1 MDVSD
6 VLLLAVL
13 GIGAYVWFNNK
24 TKTKDVTT
32 IRESH
37 TVKTP
42 TGQVTY
48 ERVRETDSRSMDW
61 KKEGVD
67 RFMSTHKG
75 HPCSAPNINQK
86 VVTDNT
92 PQQKTLMPSSPSN
105 AAGNNLTTTY
115 HDVTPRGVT
124 IEAVKVTKITNQS
137 KVCQKCNKSLS
148 RSHFRPNP
156 NSSDGLT
163 KWCSPCMDL
172 SHSDDRHHKT
182 CPHCQKRRLKTNFD
196 KNSNQPDGL
205 TKWCRYCM
213 AASKK

>member
-1 MDVSD
+1 MESSD
-6 VLLLAVL
+6 VLLLAAL

-37 TVKTP
+37 TVKTN

-48 ERVRETDSRSMDW
+48 ERVRETDSRSLDW
-61 KKEGVD
+61 KSEGVD
-67 RFMSTHKG
+67 RFMAPSKVQQPPTPVST
-75 HPCSAPNINQK
+75 
-86 VVTDNT
+86 
-92 PQQKTLMPSSPSN
+92 QQAITVSVSHRKSIPSTSTTH

-115 HDVTPRGVT
+115 QDVTPNGAT
-124 IEAVKVTKITNQS
+124 IDAVKVTGIASKG
-137 KVCQKCNKSLS
+137 KVCQKCKKPLS
-148 RSHFRPNP
+148 NSHFRPNP
-156 NSSDGLT
+156 NSEDGLT
-163 KWCSPCMDL
+163 KWCSSCMEL

-182 CPHCQKRRLKTNFD
+182 CPHCHKRRLKTNFD